1 MTDGDRGDRGG
12 KERKDEWPDSSP
24 IQLLITEGAWRLCVT
39 EGGSV
44 CVEERQRSLCV

>member
-24 IQLLITEGAWRLCVT
+24 IQLLITEGAWRLCVCDSVCA
-39 EGGSV
+39 GQRQRSV
-44 CVEERQRSLCV
+44 CV